1 MIGRVAM
8 ITGYIRA
15 LVRRSVLTLVLGSAA
30 AFHVSAAELK
40 GYGAVGRCPEKQQIC
55 FWVKAVVTPPKGW
68 IEDEDWGFRYRN
80 LFLFENGDQSTN
92 KPLMYLQAQPAGKD
106 DTLEKYIENV
116 EKSWKASNPDNTIE
130 RLADF
135 ERKNK
140 PAFKVFLYRN
150 PSNPEQAFEL
160 TAFTRD
166 VDAANPERTYTFQAV
181 LVSPDE
187 KELERTKAAF
197 YELLAN
203 L

>member
-1 MIGRVAM
+1 MVI
-8 ITGYIRA
+8 
-15 LVRRSVLTLVLGSAA
+15 LSCAA
-30 AFHVSAAELK
+30 ACYVSAAELK
-40 GYGAVGRCPEKQQIC
+40 FYGVVCPEKQQIC
-55 FWVKAVVTPPKGW
+55 VWPKAVVTPPKGW
-68 IEDEDWGFRYRN
+68 IEADWSDRYKQ
-80 LFLFENGDQSTN
+80 LVLFENGDRSTD
-92 KPLMYLQAQPAGKD
+92 KPLIYLRTVFSGKNE
-106 DTLEKYIENV
+106 TLGKYIEAV
-116 EKSWKASNPDNTIE
+116 EKSWKQMSRDSAIE

-160 TAFTRD
+160 TAFTQD
-166 VDAANPERTYTFQAV
+166 VDAANPKRTYNFQAV
-181 LVSPDE
+181 LVSPDK